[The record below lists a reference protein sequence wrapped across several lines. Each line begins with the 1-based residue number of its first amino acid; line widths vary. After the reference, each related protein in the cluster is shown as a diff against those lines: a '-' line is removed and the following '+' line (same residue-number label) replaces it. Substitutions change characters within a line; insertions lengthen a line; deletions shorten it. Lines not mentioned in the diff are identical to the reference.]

1 MADNHNLNNG
11 SMKMPGVKIQRLK
24 TMAVIVCLFGLVGF
38 FAANASAANK
48 IGGWKVKSEASMGF
62 SYDTNVF
69 KLTSQQSDRFD
80 KDKSVVPDPLS
91 LNRDQKRAASDQTS
105 GRFNKMDSIDDF
117 IFTPRV
123 KATLSRPGIMGKK
136 LFVSPS
142 IEYNKYVQ
150 NQEKS
155 YFDFGLNIKQ
165 NVGKHGNIGLEFG
178 YAPNIFRKNFLSD
191 AVDTKNPTGTIN
203 KISSNEK
210 IFSPAHH
217 DDTTA
222 VLSYGRRLWKNH
234 HKHGKILSP
243 EALSAKV
250 LVGYENRNFDDPF
263 TNRTEDNVLAGLD
276 LGLALRKNTH
286 LTLSYLFKGI
296 STNVDTEVLIRDEP
310 SFGVDLNGDGDAL
323 DLRIRTEQNVDR
335 SRDQHTVGLKV
346 STRLRKGW
354 YAHAKYE
361 ARFTSFNSN
370 QPFDVSRL
378 DRNDTRQKVA
388 LGLKGEIARRW
399 FLALGWV
406 NEHNH
411 ANRSGITVIDKAE
424 VKSYDINVYSAVIS
438 RTF

>member
-1 MADNHNLNNG
+1 MADNHNLNDG
-11 SMKMPGVKIQRLK
+11 SMKMPGVKIQCLK
-24 TMAVIVCLFGLVGF
+24 TMAVLVCLFGLIGF
-38 FAANASAANK
+38 FAVNASAANK
-48 IGGWKVKSEASMGF
+48 IGGWKVKTDASMGF

-80 KDKSVVPDPLS
+80 Q
-91 LNRDQKRAASDQTS
+91 NRSSDQKS

-123 KATLSRPGIMGKK
+123 KATFSRSGIMGRK
-136 LFVSPS
+136 LSITPS

-150 NQEKS
+150 VQEKS
-155 YFDFGLNIKQ
+155 YFDFGLGIKQ
-165 NVGKHGNIGLEFG
+165 KVGKHSHVGLNFD
-178 YAPNIFRKNFLSD
+178 YAPNIYRKNFLSN
-191 AVDTKNPTGTIN
+191 AVDAQTIFDTKG
-203 KISSNEK
+203 KHGISGGEK
-210 IFSPAHH
+210 VFSPAHY
-217 DDTTA
+217 DDTT
-222 VLSYGRRLWKNH
+222 VELSYGRRLWKNH
-234 HKHGKILSP
+234 RKHRKVLSP
-243 EALSAKV
+243 DALSAKV
-250 LVGYENRNFDDPF
+250 FGGYENRNFDNPF
-263 TNRTEDNVLAGLD
+263 TNRTEDNFFAGLN
-276 LGLALRKNTH
+276 LGLALRKHTD

-296 STNVDTEVLIRDEP
+296 STNVSPELLIRNE
-310 SFGVDLNGDGDAL
+310 SKFGVDLDGDTVVENLNVA
-323 DLRIRTEQNVDR
+323 TTQNVDR
-335 SRDQHTVGLKV
+335 SRDQHTVGIKV
-346 STRLRKGW
+346 STRVRKGW

-378 DRNDTRQKVA
+378 NRNDTRQKAA

-411 ANRSGITVIDKAE
+411 ANRSGITIIDKAE

>member
-1 MADNHNLNNG
+1 MADNHNENDG
-11 SMKMPGVKIQRLK
+11 SVKMTGVKIPCFK
-24 TMAVIVCLFGLVGF
+24 TMAVLVCLFGLVGF
-38 FAANASAANK
+38 FAANASAADK

-69 KLTSQQSDRFD
+69 KLSSQQSDRFD
-80 KDKSVVPDPLS
+80 LNLAKDQ
-91 LNRDQKRAASDQTS
+91 NN

-136 LFVSPS
+136 LSITPS

-150 NQEKS
+150 VQEKS

-165 NVGKHGNIGLEFG
+165 NVGKNGNIGLEFG
-178 YAPNIFRKNFLSD
+178 YAPNIFRKNFLSS
-191 AVDTKNPTGTIN
+191 AADTNGNGITSK
-203 KISSNEK
+203 EK
-210 IFSPAHH
+210 VFSPAHH
-217 DDTTA
+217 DDTSA

-234 HKHGKILSP
+234 HKHRKILSP
-243 EALSAKV
+243 DALSAKV
-250 LVGYENRNFDDPF
+250 LVGYQNRNFDDPF
-263 TNRTEDNVLAGLD
+263 TNRTEDNFLAGLD
-276 LGLALRKNTH
+276 LGLALHKDTR

-296 STNVDTEVLIRDEP
+296 STNVEPELLIRNE
-310 SFGVDLNGDGDAL
+310 SNFGVDLNGDTVVSNFNVA
-323 DLRIRTEQNVDR
+323 TTQNVDR

-370 QPFDVSRL
+370 QPFDVIRL

-411 ANRSGITVIDKAE
+411 ANRSGITVTDKTE
-424 VKSYDINVYSAVIS
+424 VKAYDINVYSAVIS

>member
-1 MADNHNLNNG
+1 MVDNHNLNDG
-11 SMKMPGVKIQRLK
+11 SMKMPGVKIPCLK
-24 TMAVIVCLFGLVGF
+24 TMVVLVCLFGLVGF
-38 FAANASAANK
+38 FAVNASAANK
-48 IGGWKVKSEASMGF
+48 IGGWKVKTEASMGF

-80 KDKSVVPDPLS
+80 KDKSVVPNPVG
-91 LNRDQKRAASDQTS
+91 NPDQKRAVADQTS

-123 KATLSRPGIMGKK
+123 KATFSRSGIMGRK
-136 LFVSPS
+136 LSITPS

-150 NQEKS
+150 VQEKS
-155 YFDFGLNIKQ
+155 YFDFGLGIKQ
-165 NVGKHGNIGLEFG
+165 KVGKHSHVGLNFG

-191 AVDTKNPTGTIN
+191 AVDTKNPPGTIN

-234 HKHGKILSP
+234 RKQGRGLFP
-243 EALSAKV
+243 DALSAKV

-263 TNRTEDNVLAGLD
+263 TNRTEDNFLAGLD
-276 LGLALRKNTH
+276 LGLALHKHTN

-296 STNVDTEVLIRDEP
+296 STNVDTEVLIRNETN
-310 SFGVDLNGDGDAL
+310 FGVDLNGDGDAM

-335 SRDQHTVGLKV
+335 SRDQHTVGIKV

-361 ARFTSFNSN
+361 ARFTSFNSQ

-378 DRNDTRQKVA
+378 NRNDTRQKAA